1 LKSERF
7 LEVKTYLDSSAYA
20 KRFVEEDGSEVVDAV
35 CGEASMLVLS
45 VLCLPEIVS
54 AFNRRL
60 REKKLTRRGYELLK
74 KRLAEEIKDAWIVNL
89 TPGVIEVSVS
99 LLEKNSLRAFDAIHI
114 ACAVECKADLFVSA
128 DRNQLSAAQKSGL
141 KILSVA

>member
-1 LKSERF
+1 M
-7 LEVKTYLDSSAYA
+7 KTYLDSSAYA
-20 KRFVEEDGSEVVDAV
+20 KRFVEEYGSEDVDAV
-35 CGEASMLVLS
+35 CGEASVLVLS

-60 REKKLTRRGYELLK
+60 REKKLTRRDYELLK
-74 KRLAEEIKDAWIVNL
+74 KRLAEEIEDAWIVNL

-114 ACAVECKADLFVSA
+114 ACALESEADLFVSA
-128 DRNQLSAAQKSGL
+128 DKNQIEAARKSGL